1 MKTSFKFKEYI
12 WLVETIHKARKIT
25 FAEIQEKWL
34 RSDLSEGVELAR
46 STFNR
51 HKDAIQDMFGIYIEC
66 DRQHGYKYYI
76 GNDEELENESVQN
89 WLLSTLS
96 VNNII
101 SESLSLQKRIL
112 LQPVPSEGELL
123 KMVIDAMKK
132 SVRIAVDYRKYGTD
146 KSNHLNF
153 EPYCLKLFKQRWYIL
168 GHFHRDATA
177 EKPESD
183 YFGIFSFDRIQ
194 NMRLTDV
201 KFRIDPEFDAQDYFN
216 ECYGVLVG
224 DDTKPQRIV
233 IRAYGYERYY
243 MRDLPVHKTQHEI
256 GKGENFS
263 DFELFMRPTIDFSGH
278 LLSRGNQIKV
288 LSPKWLADEIHD
300 MHLEAALMYEPEE
313 DEPQDLGNVRFEI
326 I

>member
-168 GHFHRDATA
+168 GHFHREATA
-177 EKPESD
+177 EKPQSD

-313 DEPQDLGNVRFEI
+313 DEPQE
-326 I
+326 

>member
-34 RSDLSEGVELAR
+34 RSDLSEGVEQAR

-66 DRQHGYKYYI
+66 DRQHGYQYYI
-76 GNDEELENESVQN
+76 GNDEELENDSVQN

-101 SESLSLQKRIL
+101 SESLSLQNRIL
-112 LQPVPSEGELL
+112 LQPVPSEGEYL
-123 KMVIDAMKK
+123 KMVIEAMKK

-146 KSNHLNF
+146 KPNHLNF

-183 YFGIFSFDRIQ
+183 YFGVFSFDRIQ

-243 MRDLPVHKTQHEI
+243 MRDLPVHKSQHEI
-256 GKGENFS
+256 GKGENYA

-288 LSPKWLADEIHD
+288 LTPQWLADELHD

-313 DEPQDLGNVRFEI
+313 DEPQE
-326 I
+326 

>member
-123 KMVIDAMKK
+123 KMVVDAMKK

-313 DEPQDLGNVRFEI
+313 DEPQE
-326 I
+326 